1 MSFRKQSPRLFLSRR
16 PSLAE
21 APRAARSADPADPS
35 ASEPLAG
42 VKLGR
47 VSVLPEG
54 VAFTPLHAGSGV
66 SWTVA
71 YAPQAV
77 MTCLCGHADLPTV
90 MGGRTRPRF
99 HEQPVPGDGHC
110 GFYAWKPG
118 QQFPW
123 TAGTW
128 MLDVDLYGRVVEHE
142 RGYRAQKQRV
152 LRISPVPGAFCG
164 PPFSL
169 SYGPGDGHVT
179 ATCPSCPPP
188 PPSANRHPVSEEEL
202 RRLLNVEVDMERAW
216 RLREDATHSS

>member
-1 MSFRKQSPRLFLSRR
+1 MSFRRQSPRLSRSQR
-16 PSLAE
+16 PSLPE
-21 APRAARSADPADPS
+21 ALGAARSADPAVPAS
-35 ASEPLAG
+35 SEPLSG

-54 VAFTPLHAGSGV
+54 VAFTPLHAGGGV
-66 SWTVA
+66 SWTVT

-90 MGGRTRPRF
+90 MGARTRPRF
-99 HEQPVPGDGHC
+99 HEHPVPGDGHC

-128 MLDVDLYGRVVEHE
+128 LLDVDLYGRVVEHE
-142 RGYRAQKQRV
+142 RGFRAQKQRV
-152 LRISPVPGAFCG
+152 LRISPVPGPFCE

-169 SYGPGDGHVT
+169 SFGPGDGHVT
-179 ATCPSCPPP
+179 ASCASCPPP
-188 PPSANRHPVSEEEL
+188 PPSASRHAVSEEKL

-216 RLREDATHSS
+216 RLREDAAHSS